1 MLAAQKLNAFA
12 KIDLGKRMLWARS
25 EAVNRIDLFGSEKV
39 KMHPPLSGCDKRK
52 AGEIADVFPEL
63 KNGFVA
69 AVPGVNVDD
78 AQTGPAEMDAEIG
91 VALLDQPTNLIGL
104 QVVRT
109 VPPLHAGAFA
119 NPAGIGSLGTLNVLE
134 FEAVSPSPP
143 WGPCAGTTERLI
155 VSIITTQCSYCDAFE
170 PERSICTST
179 TRRQYP

>member
-119 NPAGIGSLGTLNVLE
+119 NPAALQAQLAAAKDR
-134 FEAVSPSPP
+134 EALPAHPDGVQKEH
-143 WGPCAGTTERLI
+143 GPIPDGNGVFQETNLYFG
-155 VSIITTQCSYCDAFE
+155 VGLLYNLHS
-170 PERSICTST
+170 CTFA
-179 TRRQYP
+179 RGQ